1 MSVVSCLSSIVN
13 CQLPIVSRQWSIV
26 SGLSFVVSC
35 LSSIV
40 SCLSSIVSRQLS
52 IVCHQSSI
60 VYRQLSIVNRQ
71 LSIIFRQS
79 SVVCR
84 PTRNVSHVLLV
95 HRVAWSSM
103 LQLIF
108 ILHLSSSNCH
118 VYVGHWSTVVACWH
132 RTCLMLRCDVV
143 TSLLKSVTP
152 ANILHRALLLV
163 RGCS

>member
-1 MSVVSCLSSIVN
+1 MVYRQWSVVCRQLSIVN
-13 CQLPIVSRQWSIV
+13 RQLSVVYRQLSIVCHQSSIV
-26 SGLSFVVSC
+26 SGLSSIVSC

-40 SCLSSIVSRQLS
+40 SCLSSV
-52 IVCHQSSI
+52 
-60 VYRQLSIVNRQ
+60 VYHQLSIVNRQ

-118 VYVGHWSTVVACWH
+118 VYVGHWLTVVACWH
-132 RTCLMLRCDVV
+132 RTCLILRCDVV